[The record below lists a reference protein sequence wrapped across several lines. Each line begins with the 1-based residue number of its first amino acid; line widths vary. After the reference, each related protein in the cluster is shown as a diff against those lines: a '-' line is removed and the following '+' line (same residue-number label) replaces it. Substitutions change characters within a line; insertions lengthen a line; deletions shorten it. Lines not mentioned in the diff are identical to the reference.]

1 MILQKRIQQ
10 KAEEILSEAQAGFR
24 PGRSTVDQLFSLRQ
38 ISEKYLE
45 KNKDIYCCY
54 IDFEKAFD
62 SVWQEGIWKA
72 LAFFGFPNKIIRL
85 LEALYNK
92 SQSSVRV
99 NGDLTDWFETRVGVR
114 QGCIISPQL
123 FNILL
128 ELVMLYATCDSP
140 IGIHI
145 QGQLVNNLRFAD
157 DIALLAESHGDLQ
170 SLVTSVYTC
179 SSDLGLKINIGKTE
193 VQVISKNDITMDIS
207 INGTKFKI

>member
-1 MILQKRIQQ
+1 MTEEKAPGFDCITGEELKAAGERGIDILHKLCLKAGEKKSSQMTGGRAVFTPIYKKKDKLDCSNYRGISLLSHACKIFTFILQKRIQQ

-99 NGDLTDWFETRVGVR
+99 NGDLTD
-114 QGCIISPQL
+114 
-123 FNILL
+123 
-128 ELVMLYATCDSP
+128 
-140 IGIHI
+140 
-145 QGQLVNNLRFAD
+145 
-157 DIALLAESHGDLQ
+157 
-170 SLVTSVYTC
+170 
-179 SSDLGLKINIGKTE
+179 
-193 VQVISKNDITMDIS
+193 
-207 INGTKFKI
+207 